1 MGKLTTRVKLSKQ
14 ISLTN
19 WDVTEDGVDINGTYN
34 YISFPSPI
42 TSFPLEGTESGVT
55 YNLYASENGSEYS
68 LIYSGGTPVV
78 QGYKHSS
85 LESYIFYDGSQWALW
100 FDGIYQWVNQ
110 NGKENILPF
119 NNWQIYIAQG
129 PAGNIEITDSSFK
142 DISFLVKKQNLGG
155 GKLIAKPFDPKDLI
169 NLQLWLK
176 ADAGV
181 TTSTLTPSFI
191 DQIVISGAGVSTSN
205 GTYTRS
211 TGGNTSFT
219 KVGGNSEIYRDGSDW
234 VLYDD
239 DYGDETYINYDDLDP
254 DSWGEYNAIG
264 APSAVNTT
272 SSGTPY
278 TGVTSWADQS
288 GNSRNFTNSINNTK
302 APTFSNGAL
311 LFTSSA
317 TYNDINASILALPS
331 SSLNFTTPYT
341 LIALV
346 RAGANNSVVFS
357 KSNDNSKRRKYQ
369 ISVNGGIVYSLE
381 SINGADT
388 QISYNTGTGDDVS
401 VKRLIVSQYSS
412 NTSGLIRYNGNQV
425 ATSSTNV
432 GIDQTNNASVFIGAS
447 PFQEGTGYNAEAS
460 TEMYVYE
467 IIFYNRALSTV
478 EIQKIETYLN
488 KKYSIY

>member
-1 MGKLTTRVKLSKQ
+1 MGKLQ
-14 ISLTN
+14 ITEGKSLLVSN
-19 WDVTEDGVDINGTYN
+19 
-34 YISFPSPI
+34 
-42 TSFPLEGTESGVT
+42 SGDPAT
-55 YNLYASENGSEYS
+55 
-68 LIYSGGTPVV
+68 
-78 QGYKHSS
+78 
-85 LESYIFYDGSQWALW
+85 
-100 FDGIYQWVNQ
+100 DGIYILQKTLINNRRFYIKDNTSPTVDCAIAWSTGDNAWILYLI
-110 NGKENILPF
+110 GLPF
-119 NNWQIYIAQG
+119 TLANSNDPSANPWESTWDNNMIVNPIILT
-129 PAGNIEITDSSFK
+129 NNK
-142 DISFLVKKQNLGG
+142 ISINKQNLGG
-155 GKLIAKPFDPKDLI
+155 GKLIAKPFSPKDFI
-169 NLQLWLK
+169 DLQLWLK

-191 DQIVISGAGVSTSN
+191 GQIVISGAGVSTSN

-211 TGGNTSFT
+211 AGGNTSFFS
-219 KVGGNSEIYRDGSDW
+219 GANEIYRDGSDW

-239 DYGDETYINYDDLDP
+239 DYGDLTYINYDDLDP

-346 RAGANNSVVFS
+346 RAGANNSCVFS
-357 KSNDNSKRRKYQ
+357 KSNDNPKRRKYQ

-412 NTSGLIRYNGNQV
+412 NTSGLLRYNGNQV

-478 EIQKIETYLN
+478 EIQQIENYLN